1 LKKIKKILP
10 VLLGVMVLMFG
21 TLTVSAKGLYAFPD
35 GAYDTIL
42 EMCEK
47 QNVTLNQ
54 YRFAYRDSQCIF
66 VVSSDVP
73 LTYKEYKDSTS
84 YDYQLIGSG
93 QVVTVKYII
102 GNNTISSDSHFY
114 SGLNAVYLHFKEHT
128 FVSDYDITDAV
139 GNIMLKKDNTGFFPV
154 PPVAKVAE
162 GLPVVVRSQIKVIL
176 ITAVACLALLVILSV
191 LPKKLPRFLNR

>member
-1 LKKIKKILP
+1 MKKIKKILP
-10 VLLGVMVLMFG
+10 LLLGVMVLMFG
-21 TLTVSAKGLYAFPD
+21 TLTVSASGLYPFPD
-35 GAYDTIL
+35 GAYNTIL

-47 QNVTLNQ
+47 QNLTLKQ

-73 LTYKEYKDSTS
+73 LTYKEYNDSTS

-102 GNNTISSDSHFY
+102 GNNTISYDSNFY
-114 SGLNAVYLHFKEHT
+114 SGLNAVYSHFTKHT
-128 FVSDYDITDAV
+128 FVSDYDIADAV
-139 GNIMLKKDNTGFFPV
+139 GNIMLRKDNTGFFPI

-162 GLPVVVRSQIKVIL
+162 GLPELVQNQTKVIL
-176 ITAVACLALLVILSV
+176 ITAIACLALLVILSV